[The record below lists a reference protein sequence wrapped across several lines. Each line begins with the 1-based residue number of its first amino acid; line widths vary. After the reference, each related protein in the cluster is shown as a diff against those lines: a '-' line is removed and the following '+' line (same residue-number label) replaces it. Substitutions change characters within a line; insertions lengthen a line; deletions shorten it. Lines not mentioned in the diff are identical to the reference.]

1 MSGGHFDYKQWY
13 IDDIADEIES
23 VISKETG
30 PRPPA
35 KKEKHQYAYRQ
46 YNNGSAGLVSFLAA
60 NIEWERLRY
69 LQRKDIAEVSDI
81 EQTGAKKSFK
91 AVSIYGEKYV
101 VCEDEEERYFD
112 ESGEEV
118 FYRDFKP
125 ETLARFREAVGQ
137 LRRAAIFAQRID
149 WLLSGDDGEDSFLRR
164 IDKELA
170 ALDSNNQQSVINNQ

>member
-1 MSGGHFDYKQWY
+1 MSGGHFDYKQCY
-13 IDDIADEIES
+13 INDIADEIES
-23 VISKETG
+23 IISKETG

-35 KKEKHQYAYRQ
+35 KKEKHKYAYRQ
-46 YNNGSAGLVSFLAA
+46 FNNGSTGLVSFPSD
-60 NIEWERLRY
+60 NIEREHVRY
-69 LQRKDIAEVSDI
+69 KMRKDIAEVSDI

-125 ETLARFREAVGQ
+125 ETLARLREAVGQ
-137 LRRAAIFAQRID
+137 LRRAAIFAQRIY
-149 WLLSGDDGEDSFLRR
+149 WLLSSDDGEDSFLRR

-170 ALDSNNQQSVINNQ
+170 ALDSNNQESIISNQ

>member
-13 IDDIADEIES
+13 INDIADEIES
-23 VISKETG
+23 IISKETG

-35 KKEKHQYAYRQ
+35 KKVKEHYAYRQ

-69 LQRKDIAEVSDI
+69 LQRKDIAEVGDI

-101 VCEDEEERYFD
+101 VSEDEEERYFD

-125 ETLARFREAVGQ
+125 ETLARLRAAVGQ
-137 LRRAAIFAQRID
+137 LRRAAIFAQHID

>member
-13 IDDIADEIES
+13 INDIADEIES
-23 VISKETG
+23 IISKETG
-30 PRPPA
+30 PRPLA
-35 KKEKHQYAYRQ
+35 KKVKEQYAYRQ
-46 YNNGSAGLVSFLAA
+46 YNNGSAGLVSFPSD
-60 NIEWERLRY
+60 NIEWEHVRY
-69 LQRKDIAEVSDI
+69 KMRKDIAEVSDI

-101 VCEDEEERYFD
+101 VCEDEEEHYFD

-137 LRRAAIFAQRID
+137 LRRADIFAKQID
-149 WLLSGDDGEDSFLRR
+149 WLLSIDDGEDSFLRR

-170 ALDSNNQQSVINNQ
+170 SLDSSNQ

>member
-13 IDDIADEIES
+13 INDIADEIES
-23 VISKETG
+23 IISKETG

-35 KKEKHQYAYRQ
+35 KKEKHKYAYRQ
-46 YNNGSAGLVSFLAA
+46 FNNGSTGLVSFPSD
-60 NIEWERLRY
+60 NIEWEHVRY
-69 LQRKDIAEVSDI
+69 KMRKDIAEVSDI

-91 AVSIYGEKYV
+91 AASIYGEKYV
-101 VCEDEEERYFD
+101 VCEDEEEHYFD

-137 LRRAAIFAQRID
+137 LRRAAIFAKRID
-149 WLLSGDDGEDSFLRR
+149 WLLSSDDGEDSFLRR

-170 ALDSNNQQSVINNQ
+170 ALESNNQQQTINNQ

>member
-13 IDDIADEIES
+13 INDIADEIES

-30 PRPPA
+30 PRPNA
-35 KKEKHQYAYRQ
+35 KKVKEHYAYRQ
-46 YNNGSAGLVSFLAA
+46 YNNGSVGLVSFPSD
-60 NIEWERLRY
+60 NIEWEHVRY
-69 LQRKDIAEVSDI
+69 KMRKDIAEVSDI
-81 EQTGAKKSFK
+81 EQTGAKKLFK

-101 VCEDEEERYFD
+101 VCEDEEEHYFD

-137 LRRAAIFAQRID
+137 LRRAAIFAQRIY
-149 WLLSGDDGEDSFLRR
+149 WLLNVDDGEDSFLRR

-170 ALDSNNQQSVINNQ
+170 ALESNNQESIISNQ

>member
-69 LQRKDIAEVSDI
+69 VQRKDIAEVSDI

-101 VCEDEEERYFD
+101 VSEDEEERYFD

-125 ETLARFREAVGQ
+125 ETLARLREAVGQ
-137 LRRAAIFAQRID
+137 QIGRASCR
-149 WLLSGDDGEDSFLRR
+149 ER
-164 IDKELA
+164 
-170 ALDSNNQQSVINNQ
+170 V

>member
-1 MSGGHFDYKQWY
+1 MSGGHFDYKQLN
-13 IDDIADEIES
+13 DIADEIES
-23 VISKETG
+23 IISKETG

-35 KKEKHQYAYRQ
+35 KKEKHKYAYRQ
-46 YNNGSAGLVSFLAA
+46 FNNGSTGLVSFPSD
-60 NIEWERLRY
+60 NIEWERVRY
-69 LQRKDIAEVSDI
+69 KMRKDIAEVSDI

-101 VCEDEEERYFD
+101 VCEDEEEHYFD

-170 ALDSNNQQSVINNQ
+170 ALESNNQESIISNQ

>member
-13 IDDIADEIES
+13 INDIADEIES
-23 VISKETG
+23 IISKETG
-30 PRPPA
+30 PRPLA
-35 KKEKHQYAYRQ
+35 KKVKEQYAYCQ
-46 YNNGSAGLVSFLAA
+46 YDDKSSELVSFPSA
-60 NIEWERLRY
+60 NIEWEHLRY
-69 LQRKDIAEVSDI
+69 KMRKDIAEVSDI

-101 VCEDEEERYFD
+101 VCEDEEEHYFD

-125 ETLARFREAVGQ
+125 ESLVRFREAVGQ

-164 IDKELA
+164 LEKELA
-170 ALDSNNQQSVINNQ
+170 ALDSNNQQSVISNH